1 MKKFQLL
8 RLIIMMDKNLKSVV
22 LHIIIKGGQQPRIK
36 EYSDASALLTVTRS
50 ILSEVVM
57 IFGS

>member
-1 MKKFQLL
+1 
-8 RLIIMMDKNLKSVV
+8 MMDKNLKSVV